1 MSGEKCRNTLWKN
14 GRLTNGRW
22 EKKKQLV
29 FASLIPRPV
38 LIYIGRFIFINVLLK
53 TLFMLMI
60 E

>member
-1 MSGEKCRNTLWKN
+1 MEN
-14 GRLTNGRW
+14 GRLTYGRW
-22 EKKKQLV
+22 EKKAAGICIIV
-29 FASLIPRPV
+29 PRPV

>member
-1 MSGEKCRNTLWKN
+1 MEN

-60 E
+60 ERNSRTGR

>member
-1 MSGEKCRNTLWKN
+1 MSGEKCRNTLWKKVA
-14 GRLTNGRW
+14 G

-29 FASLIPRPV
+29 FASLIPRLV